1 MGAARQG
8 MCRYRSSQNQKD
20 DTKKRLDPCSAC
32 ALYNKY
38 AKENTAG
45 SQGNAF
51 SNCLEPVID
60 IRQTDQAD
68 TS

>member
-8 MCRYRSSQNQKD
+8 MCGYRGSQNQKD
-20 DTKKRLDPCSAC
+20 DTKKRLNPRA
-32 ALYNKY
+32 AWPLYNKY
-38 AKENTAG
+38 AKKNTAG